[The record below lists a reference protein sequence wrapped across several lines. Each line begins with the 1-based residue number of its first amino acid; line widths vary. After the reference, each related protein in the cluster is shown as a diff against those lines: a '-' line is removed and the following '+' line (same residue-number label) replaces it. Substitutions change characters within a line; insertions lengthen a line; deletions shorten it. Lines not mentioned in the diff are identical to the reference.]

1 MGFHVTS
8 SMANTKRYL
17 RKEYKAA
24 LKAVGVGTGV
34 LMLAAGLAACSSTS
48 KSSTTTTP
56 KAVTSATLP
65 PLQKV
70 EEAPATTLGKGSAD
84 ISMSVSGKDIKSTLA
99 TFTTFNLAAV
109 GPFNFAS
116 KQGVLKLNL
125 KGAGTIEPATILGGP
140 ATTLFTGGDL
150 YVQPNAG
157 SLAAT
162 LAGGEKY
169 IQLTP
174 VGMSTLLPVPQAET
188 SALISNPIGLINLLT
203 TSHMAVTDMGSSLAG
218 GRSTEY
224 KAVVNLAAA
233 AAQSG
238 PYQALFQAL
247 HSTGGSR
254 TATIFVYLNSSGEIV
269 NVKSPVTVPA
279 KGTTPA
285 ITIDLGVALSNFGV
299 AVPPVT
305 APPAS
310 QYKAL

>member
-1 MGFHVTS
+1 
-8 SMANTKRYL
+8 
-17 RKEYKAA
+17 
-24 LKAVGVGTGV
+24 
-34 LMLAAGLAACSSTS
+34 
-48 KSSTTTTP
+48 
-56 KAVTSATLP
+56 
-65 PLQKV
+65 V
-70 EEAPATTLGKGSAD
+70 EESPATTLGKGSAD
-84 ISMSVSGKDIKSTLA
+84 ISMSVSGKDIKTTFA

-116 KQGVLKLNL
+116 KQGILKLNL
-125 KGAGTIEPATILGGP
+125 KGTGTINPATVLGGP

-157 SLAAT
+157 SLVAT

-169 IQLTP
+169 IQLAP
-174 VGMSTLLPVPQAET
+174 AGLSTLLPVPQAET

-203 TSHMAVTDMGSSLAG
+203 TSHMTVTDMGSSSVG
-218 GRSTEY
+218 GSSTEY

-233 AAQSG
+233 AAQSS

-269 NVKSPVTVPA
+269 NMKSTITVPA

-285 ITIDLGVALSNFGV
+285 ITIGLGVALSNFGV
-299 AVPPVT
+299 AVSPVT